1 MGWKRPQVLEEA
13 TAHVVTGVQEAP
25 TAAARPEAPLQD
37 GVPLLGIQTNI
48 GSLMAQRNLGNSQVS
63 ARAAFARLSSG
74 YRINGAQDDAAG
86 LAIAE
91 SLRAQRRSM
100 VVAERNTSDAISMVQ
115 TAEGALGEV
124 SNMIQRMREL
134 AVQSANGALGD
145 GDRGYLHT
153 EFQKLQEEIARV
165 LDSTSFNGTNLLGED
180 PSRAPQVGTVT
191 YTGPV
196 YGVDATWLDLEKR
209 FDFLQYDT
217 TIDYVTDPGAKL
229 GAIREFQVGIAN
241 TSSDRLAVDFY
252 RPDLR
257 SLLGV
262 SATPAAIPGPILF
275 PGGTIT
281 TYEGGFGSLRS
292 ITETA
297 PATLVPPN
305 ITANVP
311 STVLPAA
318 IYTAADA
325 RAALDVLDGS
335 LRAISEK
342 RAYFGAMLNRF
353 DVVVS
358 TLQTQRL
365 DLSSA
370 EGRIRDVDVAEETS
384 FQARAQVG
392 IQAGTSVLAQANTA
406 PRGALALLRG

>member
-1 MGWKRPQVLEEA
+1 M
-13 TAHVVTGVQEAP
+13 
-25 TAAARPEAPLQD
+25 
-37 GVPLLGIQTNI
+37 
-48 GSLMAQRNLGNSQVS
+48 
-63 ARAAFARLSSG
+63 AFARLSSG
-74 YRINGAQDDAAG
+74 YRVNGAKDDAAG

-124 SNMIQRMREL
+124 SNMVQRMREL
-134 AVQSANGALGD
+134 AVQSANGALAD
-145 GDRGYLHT
+145 NDRGYLHT
-153 EFQKLQEEIARV
+153 EFQELQEEIARV
-165 LDSTSFNGTNLLGED
+165 LDSTSFNGVNLLGED
-180 PSRAPQVGTVT
+180 PSRAPQLGTVT

-217 TIDYVTDPGAKL
+217 TISYATDPSAKL
-229 GAIREFQVGIAN
+229 GSTQDFQVGIAN
-241 TSSDRLAVDFY
+241 TAADRLSVDFY

-262 SATPAAIPGPILF
+262 SATPAATPGPILF

-281 TYEGGFGSLRS
+281 TYEGGFGSTRN

-311 STVLPAA
+311 SSVLPAA
-318 IYTAADA
+318 IYTAEDA
-325 RAALDVLDGS
+325 RAALDVLDVS

-342 RAYFGAMLNRF
+342 RAYFGALMNRF

-365 DLSSA
+365 NVASS
-370 EGRIRDVDVAEETS
+370 EGRIRDVDIADETAT
-384 FQARAQVG
+384 QARAQVG
-392 IQAGTSVLAQANTA
+392 VQAGTSVLAQANTA
-406 PRGALALLRG
+406 PQSALALLRG